1 MEDVLEGALFSHQ
14 GTLSIETK
22 FKVKVH
28 DDGYEGYFD
37 GVNLKRNDVVWEA
50 NLQEAEVMA
59 LRLYTGP
66 MYIW

>member
-1 MEDVLEGALFSHQ
+1 MGLAA
-14 GTLSIETK
+14 
-22 FKVKVH
+22 
-28 DDGYEGYFD
+28 DGYEGYFD

-50 NLQEAEVMA
+50 KLQEAEVMV